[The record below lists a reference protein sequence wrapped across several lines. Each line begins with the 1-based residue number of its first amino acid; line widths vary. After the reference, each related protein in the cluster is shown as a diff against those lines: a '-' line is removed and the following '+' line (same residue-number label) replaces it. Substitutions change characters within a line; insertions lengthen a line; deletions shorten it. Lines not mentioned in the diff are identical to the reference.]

1 MRNSDYVFQWQGG
14 KFLFNIVFL
23 GICKLHQKMYMK
35 KKGSIINVK
44 LKTRNS
50 IPELEFFLYISL
62 LKIFAN
68 VINSEIFYSQLET

>member
-1 MRNSDYVFQWQGG
+1 
-14 KFLFNIVFL
+14 
-23 GICKLHQKMYMK
+23 MYTK

-44 LKTRNS
+44 LKTRNN
-50 IPELEFFLYISL
+50 ILEFEFFLYISL